1 MFIFYLKYA
10 LIKIKLKSINI
21 KLRAYIIK
29 GLLLHCKIDMVTK
42 VTSHLNRFIYVFVV
56 YIVVAA
62 AVAQL
67 LLLLLLRLWR
77 RKNLCKIF
85 LVFLAANKLKASQGG
100 PQLSLYVTIYLLL
113 FVVTEVEQHLWR
125 RNDAIL
131 VRVHSNNTLHQGTL
145 NRGSVG

>member
-1 MFIFYLKYA
+1 MIFYTLIWSIILGVPGMFIFYLKYA

-100 PQLSLYVTIYLLL
+100 PQLSLYVTII
-113 FVVTEVEQHLWR
+113 LW
-125 RNDAIL
+125 AFYAL
-131 VRVHSNNTLHQGTL
+131 STSSLTA
-145 NRGSVG
+145 SVCLKKELAK

>member
-1 MFIFYLKYA
+1 MFIFYLKCA

-62 AVAQL
+62 AAVAQL

-85 LVFLAANKLKASQGG
+85 LVFFGCK
-100 PQLSLYVTIYLLL
+100 
-113 FVVTEVEQHLWR
+113 
-125 RNDAIL
+125 
-131 VRVHSNNTLHQGTL
+131 
-145 NRGSVG
+145 